1 MQMLTETLNI
11 KRYVFN
17 SKIQIP
23 VNVLYVYLLVL
34 VVNYLETYKLFVLKV
49 YIFSHHI

>member
-23 VNVLYVYLLVL
+23 VNVLYVIPTSM

-49 YIFSHHI
+49 DFSHHM